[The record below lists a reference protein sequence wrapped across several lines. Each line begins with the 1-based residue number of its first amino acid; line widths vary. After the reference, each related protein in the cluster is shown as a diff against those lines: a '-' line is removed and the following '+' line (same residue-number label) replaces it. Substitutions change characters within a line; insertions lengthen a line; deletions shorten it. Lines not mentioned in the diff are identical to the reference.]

1 MEPIKTV
8 DKKAEALKNKILS
21 SDNIPLPN
29 SVQAYYVSAN
39 GSDLNDGKSP
49 EFPWKTLL
57 RVNSAVNR
65 DNKKRA
71 CVCFKRGE
79 IFRGQLQACSNVA
92 YTAYGAG
99 EKPVI
104 CGSGENG
111 AYPDKWRLC
120 SEGKNVW
127 EYEKELTDVGSVF
140 FNGGEG
146 YAVKLCPDISDGKY
160 EYGIEKLENNQFLSS
175 IPAADAVRLNNNTA
189 VELKGKLYLRCDA
202 GNPGEV
208 YSSIEFSE
216 RSYIITIPYY
226 SENILIDNLAVRFG
240 GAHGIGGGFT
250 DNLTVQNCEVGF
262 IGGGIQSYIFNA
274 ENNIYSVVRY
284 GNGVELHSYCSGYTV
299 RNCWVH
305 DIYDAGLTHQQGEN
319 HSVGLLFKD
328 VSYVGN
334 LIENCIYSIEYFAK
348 KSRRNGATV
357 LMENIYIADNIMRN
371 AGCGFGSQ
379 RTMLK
384 NGWNMGNHIN
394 GWQRSFNLTNG
405 NFVIENNIFDRVLK
419 SDPERPAKQNTSL
432 ILASAGSAEWLPMF
446 RNNTYIIEKGNQLAY
461 VGLNLADNAS
471 KIPYVYAAE
480 GVSAENV
487 FADSSGKIILIG

>member
-21 SDNIPLPN
+21 SDNIPLPDCAQ
-29 SVQAYYVSAN
+29 VYYVSAN

-57 RVNSAVNR
+57 RVNSAFNR

-99 EKPVI
+99 EKPVM

-140 FNGGEG
+140 FNGGES

-189 VELKGKLYLRCDA
+189 AELKGKLSGCSLTTWECGRDL
-202 GNPGEV
+202 V
-208 YSSIEFSE
+208 VSE
-216 RSYIITIPYY
+216 ESCHFLCKVGIT
-226 SENILIDNLAVRFG
+226 L
-240 GAHGIGGGFT
+240 
-250 DNLTVQNCEVGF
+250 
-262 IGGGIQSYIFNA
+262 
-274 ENNIYSVVRY
+274 
-284 GNGVELHSYCSGYTV
+284 
-299 RNCWVH
+299 
-305 DIYDAGLTHQQGEN
+305 
-319 HSVGLLFKD
+319 
-328 VSYVGN
+328 
-334 LIENCIYSIEYFAK
+334 
-348 KSRRNGATV
+348 
-357 LMENIYIADNIMRN
+357 
-371 AGCGFGSQ
+371 
-379 RTMLK
+379 
-384 NGWNMGNHIN
+384 
-394 GWQRSFNLTNG
+394 
-405 NFVIENNIFDRVLK
+405 
-419 SDPERPAKQNTSL
+419 
-432 ILASAGSAEWLPMF
+432 
-446 RNNTYIIEKGNQLAY
+446 
-461 VGLNLADNAS
+461 
-471 KIPYVYAAE
+471 
-480 GVSAENV
+480 
-487 FADSSGKIILIG
+487 